1 MNDDNLV
8 INEENFDDVFLRK
21 DVLKIIFIKIK
32 SEWAKFLNFLEKHG
46 HTVSSLTTTYQIE
59 TFDDFKSLACERIWK
74 YQKSFYGKTVSDF
87 KVLINLNIK
96 KRGIIACTRVDEQ
109 RKLMR
114 RKITPLESN
123 TIYIDEEETQLS
135 GDDLLNIPLFYD
147 ISESERR
154 MDIFNILKKLDSN
167 CRKIIEL
174 AWLKELNNAQVAEK
188 LNIHRNTVISRLKS
202 CMEMAAKIGIDE
214 NGL

>member
-21 DVLKIIFIKIK
+21 DVLKIIVIKMK
-32 SEWAKFLNFLEKHG
+32 SEWAKFLNFLEEHG
-46 HTVSSLTTTYQIE
+46 HTASIQTTTYQIE

-96 KRGIIACTRVDEQ
+96 KKGIIACTRVDEQ
-109 RKLMR
+109 RKLMSR
-114 RKITPLESN
+114 RLTPLESN
-123 TIYIDEEETQLS
+123 TIYRDEDETQLS
-135 GDDLLNIPLFYD
+135 ADDLLNIPPFYD

-188 LNIHRNTVISRLKS
+188 LNIHRNTVASRLKS

>member
-109 RKLMR
+109 RKLMSR
-114 RKITPLESN
+114 RLTPLESN

>member
-46 HTVSSLTTTYQIE
+46 HTVSSLTTTCQIE

>member
-21 DVLKIIFIKIK
+21 DVLKIIVIKIK

-46 HTVSSLTTTYQIE
+46 HTVSSQTTTYQIE

-109 RKLMR
+109 RKLMSR
-114 RKITPLESN
+114 RLTPLESN
-123 TIYIDEEETQLS
+123 TIYRDEDETQLS
-135 GDDLLNIPLFYD
+135 ADDLLNIPPFYD

>member
-21 DVLKIIFIKIK
+21 DVLKIIVIKIK

-109 RKLMR
+109 RKLMSR
-114 RKITPLESN
+114 RLTPLESN

>member
-21 DVLKIIFIKIK
+21 DVLKIIVIKIK
-32 SEWAKFLNFLEKHG
+32 SEWAKFLNFLEENG
-46 HTVSSLTTTYQIE
+46 HTVSSQTTTYQIE

-109 RKLMR
+109 RKLMSR
-114 RKITPLESN
+114 RLTPLESN

-135 GDDLLNIPLFYD
+135 GDDLLNIPPFYD

>member
-96 KRGIIACTRVDEQ
+96 KKGIIACTRVDEQ
-109 RKLMR
+109 RKLMSR
-114 RKITPLESN
+114 RLTPLESN

-135 GDDLLNIPLFYD
+135 GDDLLNIPPFYD
-147 ISESERR
+147 INESERR

>member
-167 CRKIIEL
+167 CRKIVEL